1 MFVGGLFLSSGSE
14 ILFGFLDKCPSGDV
28 YFVISVACR
37 VVCAVGSSMG
47 LSYAIV
53 GYYFPNRISTIV
65 ALLETFNGLGMM
77 IGYAL

>member
-14 ILFGFLDKCPSGDV
+14 IIFGFLDKCPSGDV

-77 IGYAL
+77 IGYAF